1 MARGLKRDVCLQI
14 CGLTKNQFYHKL
26 LGKKRGRKKTRHTLQ
41 LVDNEKIKRL
51 NKLVI
56 EDIKKILKDPD
67 ADYGYHKITSDL
79 QILGWFIN
87 HKKVY
92 RLMKSHQLLRPK
104 PEREAKN
111 YVKYRILA
119 PKAPLRLLID
129 EKKRKVRFKLNI
141 GRQYLRKFEPA
152 GKESQREVLS
162 VRQRYYESNTI
173 SSFYIH
179 HL

>member
-1 MARGLKRDVCLQI
+1 
-14 CGLTKNQFYHKL
+14 
-26 LGKKRGRKKTRHTLQ
+26 
-41 LVDNEKIKRL
+41 
-51 NKLVI
+51 
-56 EDIKKILKDPD
+56 
-67 ADYGYHKITSDL
+67 
-79 QILGWFIN
+79 
-87 HKKVY
+87 
-92 RLMKSHQLLRPK
+92 MKSHQLLRPK